1 MLGQEK
7 LEQLADA
14 ALGHSKAD
22 QTEVVIRSIDSALSR
37 FANNTIHQNVF
48 ESNVTVRVRVILGK
62 RTGVAEGND
71 VSAEGVKR
79 AVDMA
84 RAIAQLQPENPQNAP
99 LPQPL
104 PPQVVDAYVSNTA
117 ECTPETRAR
126 AIEQVCR
133 QAAAQKWLAAGA
145 YRTDVHEIAVV
156 NSGGAR
162 VYHRGTVADFHT
174 VVMNDA
180 GTASGFASEASPDS
194 RKIDAGAVARTALDK
209 AQRSQN
215 PIALA
220 PGEYTVVL
228 EPEAVASVLQYTAWY
243 TFNALAVQEE
253 RSFVRG
259 RRGENMFS
267 PLVSVYDDGNSGESF
282 ALPFDFEGVPR
293 QRVTFVEQ
301 GVAREVVY
309 DTFTARRDNVVS
321 TGHSLP
327 APNLAGPVPQ
337 HLFMAPGDKGRE
349 ELIAQV
355 ARGILVT
362 RFWYTRVVH
371 PLHVMM
377 TGLTRDGTFLIEN
390 GQVTLPVKNLRFTS
404 SYIDALKN
412 TRAVGR
418 ETKLMYDERT
428 EMSFRAPALVVDN
441 FNFTGVTQ

>member
-14 ALGHSKAD
+14 ALGYSKAD
-22 QTEVVIRSIDSALSR
+22 QTEVVLRSTDSALSR

-48 ESNVTVRVRVILGK
+48 ESNVTLRVRVILGK
-62 RTGVAEGND
+62 RTGVSESND
-71 VSAEGVKR
+71 ISAEGVKR

-84 RAIAQLQPENPQNAP
+84 RAIAQLQPENPQNAS

-104 PPQVVDAYVSNTA
+104 TPQSVDAFAAATA
-117 ECTPETRAR
+117 ECSAETRAR
-126 AIEQVCR
+126 AIEQICR
-133 QAAAQKWLAAGA
+133 LAAAQKWIAAGA
-145 YRTDVHEIAVV
+145 YRTDVHEFAVA
-156 NSGGAR
+156 NSLGAR
-162 VYHRGTVADFHT
+162 MYHCGTIADLHT

-180 GTASGFASEASPDS
+180 GTASGFASDASPDS
-194 RKIDAGAVARTALDK
+194 RKIDAAAVARTALDK
-209 AQRSQN
+209 AQRSLN

-228 EPEAVASVLQYTAWY
+228 EAEAVASVLQYTAWY

-259 RRGENMFS
+259 RRGQELFS
-267 PLVSVYDDGNSGESF
+267 PLVSVYDDGNARESF
-282 ALPFDFEGVPR
+282 ALPFDYEGVPR
-293 QRVTFVEQ
+293 QRVVFVEQ
-301 GVAREVVY
+301 GIARDVVY
-309 DTFTARRDNVVS
+309 DTFTARRDNVAS
-321 TGHSLP
+321 TGHSQP
-327 APNLAGPVPQ
+327 APNLSGPVPQ
-337 HLFMAPGDKGRE
+337 HLFLTPGDKSRE
-349 ELIAQV
+349 ELIASV

-404 SYIDALKN
+404 SYIDVLKN

-418 ETKLMYDERT
+418 ETKLMHDERT
-428 EMSFRAPALVVDN
+428 EMSFRAPALVVDG

>member
-1 MLGQEK
+1 MLGQDLLK
-7 LEQLADA
+7 QLADT
-14 ALGHSKAD
+14 ALGHSRAD
-22 QTEVVIRSIDSALSR
+22 QTEVVVRATDTALSR

-48 ESNVTVRVRVILGK
+48 ESNVTLRVRVILGK

-71 VSAEGVKR
+71 ISAEGVKR
-79 AVDMA
+79 AVDTA
-84 RAIAQLQPENPQNAP
+84 RAIAQLQPENPQNAGLPKP
-99 LPQPL
+99 LAPQN
-104 PPQVVDAYVSNTA
+104 VAAYVAATA
-117 ECTPETRAR
+117 ECSAEARAR
-126 AIEQVCR
+126 AIEQICR
-133 QAAAQKWLAAGA
+133 QAAAQKFLAAGA
-145 YRTDVHEIAVV
+145 FRTDAHEVAVA
-156 NSGGAR
+156 NSLGTW
-162 VYHRGTVADFHT
+162 VYHAGTAADVHT

-180 GTASGFASEASPDS
+180 GTASGFASDASPDA
-194 RKIDAGAVARTALDK
+194 RQLDAGAVARTALDK

-228 EPEAVASVLQYTAWY
+228 EPEAVASVLQYLAWY

-259 RRGENMFS
+259 RRGESVFS
-267 PLVSVYDDGNSGESF
+267 PLVSVYDDGNARESF

-293 QRVTFVEQ
+293 QRVSFVEQ
-301 GVAREVVY
+301 GVARDVVY
-309 DTFTARRDNVVS
+309 DTFTARRDNVAS

-327 APNLAGPVPQ
+327 APNLVGPMPM
-337 HLFMAPGDKGRE
+337 HLFLSPGSGSRE

-355 ARGILVT
+355 TRGILVT

-390 GQVTLPVKNLRFTS
+390 GQVTLPVKNLRFTT
-404 SYIDALKN
+404 SYIDVLKN

-418 ETKLMYDERT
+418 ETKLMHDERT

-441 FNFTGVTQ
+441 FGFTGITQ